1 MNLRLEGKR
10 ALVTGSSSGI
20 GEAIARSLA
29 REFPN
34 TGVTMNTVS
43 PRPIRTPALERTM
56 RGIAKQSQWST
67 DDWEEIERRAGKEVV
82 PNSVGRSG
90 RLEDIAHGVTFL
102 ASPLADYI
110 DAENLRVEGG
120 YVTSIN

>member
-43 PRPIRTPALERTM
+43 PRPIRTPALERNDAWHRQTVAVEHRRLGGNRAAGAQRSRAQFGWTQWAP
-56 RGIAKQSQWST
+56 RGHRPCRHI
-67 DDWEEIERRAGKEVV
+67 
-82 PNSVGRSG
+82 
-90 RLEDIAHGVTFL
+90 L
-102 ASPLADYI
+102 ATPLADYI
-110 DAENLRVEGG
+110 DGENLRVEGG